1 MNFQAQ
7 HSIYKNRTLSPNQ
20 KAILSN
26 LAFHEDSFGSKRCDP
41 SLRTIADETGLK
53 NEGRVSRE
61 IRELEAQG
69 YLSVVRARRKIK
81 GKTNSYTLHVE
92 KIDGQGCPSSDQID
106 GQIDRLN
113 GASSENRRTGV
124 SAYSDENPENRR
136 TNPEN
141 RRTPLSDEFLYKSS
155 HYGEQG
161 ECRAVSTPNNT
172 FFPQSGD
179 STLSVRSANETSTNT
194 AKSVDRVIQP
204 PDSNTTLRREHGEPA
219 NCDLPK
225 PSPRL
230 AKEIARSN
238 AIKSAREYRDLPGD
252 IQSSVQSFVKNFAG
266 WFEYTAT
273 HDQDGELLEDSD
285 RTRSQF
291 PNPSD
296 NWKLKLAQLLAD
308 HGESKVFGALKKYA
322 NREQGFSGVLNWW
335 ALFFSNSEL
344 EMNLFL
350 AGKELSSKIAAKK
363 REAQFH
369 KKESAKPPVSPAGQV
384 QMTAGGAA

>member
-7 HSIYKNRTLSPNQ
+7 HAIYKNRTLSPNQ
-20 KAILSN
+20 KAVLSN

-41 SLRTIADETGLK
+41 SLRTIADETGIK

-61 IRELEAQG
+61 IREMEAQG

-113 GASSENRRTGV
+113 EASSENRRTGV
-124 SAYSDENPENRR
+124 SAYSDEKQENRR

-155 HYGEQG
+155 HYGDG
-161 ECRAVSTPNNT
+161 RCPCRVESTLNNT
-172 FFPQSGD
+172 SFPRTAND
-179 STLSVRSANETSTNT
+179 SANETHTDT
-194 AKSVDRVIQP
+194 ATEAVDTFTH
-204 PDSNTTLRREHGEPA
+204 DSNTTLRPQSDSDTA
-219 NCDLPK
+219 SNCDLSK

-238 AIKSAREYRDLPGD
+238 AIKSAREYRNLPSD
-252 IQSSVQSFVKNFAG
+252 IQSSVQSLVKKFAG

-273 HDQDGELLEDSD
+273 HDADGELLEDSE

-308 HGESKVFGALKKYA
+308 HGESKVLGALKKYA

-384 QMTAGGAA
+384 QMTACGAA